1 MQFPPSKIS
10 KNSIQLLLTDAFYYV
25 LPYSSD
31 TFLVQL
37 SSSQVFL
44 RFNSTFI
51 YIFYNLK
58 IKTISPD
65 LYNKINNSFNFKT
78 YENENQIR
86 FEYNLSIENGLHSN
100 FLFTLLHRFEYEVL
114 QAIKLISEY

>member
-58 IKTISPD
+58 IKTIAPD
-65 LYNKINNSFNFKT
+65 LYNKINNSFNFKI

>member
-1 MQFPPSKIS
+1 MQFLPSKIS

-58 IKTISPD
+58 IKTIAPD
-65 LYNKINNSFNFKT
+65 LYNKINNSFNFKI